1 MGEEKKAFSVREIDE
16 GSDDQKG
23 AQSMGIDKAA
33 LSENFASEGNFD
45 AEYSAGGGE
54 NFSGENVAIEGNEDT
69 APQSDKNSALD
80 AKNSA
85 SKNSAH
91 AGVKNLSDDQARAVS
106 AKMRAQKK
114 SKKAKKS
121 SGRNSTSV
129 NSENSAGAN
138 STNSNL
144 KGTANSTSKNST
156 NKNSAGT
163 ANSTNKN
170 SAKAANLTKFKNA
183 NSASALNSTNGIN
196 SDNSKSFTAEN
207 SQNSKNQAAGALP
220 ARRRIFGFIKNYE
233 FSKHILLMILFAFAF
248 SVAFRMWWVHWAS
261 GFPNY
266 FFWDGELMIN
276 TNDGYAFAEGAR
288 DRLAGFH
295 QPNDLSYFS
304 APLSIVTAFL
314 AEILPFKIETIFVYL
329 PALFSSLIV
338 VPILLI
344 SSEFRCM
351 RAGFIGALVASV
363 ANSYYNRTMAGY
375 YDTDMLN
382 IVLAM
387 CILWALIRICTR
399 GSRSTLFWLG
409 AFVIFYMW
417 WYPSSFSLNS
427 MMLAMFFAYTLI
439 FKRKSRVNYEAMI
452 IFLIALCST
461 PLVAKI
467 LISLTLFWLFAFK
480 GKLLNFKSLALL
492 GGFAVAFFIANGGLS
507 PIIFQAKFYIF
518 RSFADNADTAFHF
531 FNVNQTIQESGI
543 VPTKVFMERISSH
556 VAVFVIAAI
565 GYVVLCFRHK
575 EFLLSIPLLLLG
587 FAANKAGLRFTIY
600 AVGVMGLSFGYILY
614 FCVKRLDLP
623 KIAGRAIL
631 LILTALAIYPAWQ
644 HIVSYKVDTV
654 FYQSEVRVLDELK
667 DKAQREDYALSWWDY
682 GYGIRYYSDV
692 KTLIDGGKHLGN
704 DNFPVSFALFKD
716 QMSSANMA
724 RLDVEYTER
733 GYSEKIPNKLKQILK
748 DYNATDVNDFI
759 LSLGLADFKPPKPTR
774 DIYYILPDRMM
785 NIFPVV
791 TQFSNIDITDGKQL
805 GELFFITSDRFVQ
818 DQSGVHMDNGFSI
831 SPSLLNLEYSGR
843 KFAINTFYETSYDA
857 NGKLSVKEFNMDSSA
872 QFYVIFMRDYGR
884 FLLLDKTML
893 NSSYIQLFVFER
905 YRPELFEPV
914 ILSPAVKVYKLK
926 R

>member
-1 MGEEKKAFSVREIDE
+1 MRVFDIKALEQEAEKFNKNIADAGRFNDFDGAGEIR
-16 GSDDQKG
+16 GSGKFKG
-23 AQSMGIDKAA
+23 ADGYASADKFNGAGKICGGAA
-33 LSENFASEGNFD
+33 EL
-45 AEYSAGGGE
+45 
-54 NFSGENVAIEGNEDT
+54 EDT
-69 APQSDKNSALD
+69 AELRGADRLESIAELGDAAEPKGAAEFDSADKFKDGRGAGSDGYNLAYGACRGEDKFKSADESSPARTTLD
-80 AKNSA
+80 GPDKFNGADQR
-85 SKNSAH
+85 SKIKDKFSIQDSP
-91 AGVKNLSDDQARAVS
+91 VKF
-106 AKMRAQKK
+106 
-114 SKKAKKS
+114 
-121 SGRNSTSV
+121 
-129 NSENSAGAN
+129 NSAGKRGGKNKFSNASGKSKFNNASGESGTQSARN
-138 STNSNL
+138 SAASS
-144 KGTANSTSKNST
+144 STS
-156 NKNSAGT
+156 SANG
-163 ANSTNKN
+163 AGR
-170 SAKAANLTKFKNA
+170 AKRK
-183 NSASALNSTNGIN
+183 
-196 SDNSKSFTAEN
+196 
-207 SQNSKNQAAGALP
+207 
-220 ARRRIFGFIKNYE
+220 IFGFIKNYE
-233 FSKHILLMILFAFAF
+233 FSKHILLMILLAFAF
-248 SVAFRMWWVHWAS
+248 SVAFRMWWVYWAS

-304 APLSIVTAFL
+304 ASLSILTAFL
-314 AEILPFKIETIFVYL
+314 AKILPFSLESIFVYL
-329 PALFSSLIV
+329 SVVCSSLIV

-409 AFVIFYMW
+409 AFTIFYMW

-565 GYVVLCFRHK
+565 GYAVLCFRHK

-654 FYQSEVRVLDELK
+654 FYKSEVRVLDELK

-682 GYGIRYYSDV
+682 GYGIRYYSDI

-704 DNFPVSFALFKD
+704 DNFPVSFALFRD

-805 GELFFITSDRFVQ
+805 GEPFFITSDRFVQ

-831 SPSLLNLEYSGR
+831 SPNLLSLEFSGR

-857 NGKLSVKEFNMDSSA
+857 SGRLAVKELNMDSSA
-872 QFYVIFMRDYGR
+872 QFYVVFMRDYGR
-884 FLLLDKTML
+884 FLLMDRAML
-893 NSSYIQLFVFER
+893 NSSYVQLFVFER
-905 YRPELFEPV
+905 YKSDLFEPV
-914 ILSPAVKVYKLK
+914 ILNPAVKVYKLK

>member
-1 MGEEKKAFSVREIDE
+1 MGEEKKAFSIREIDE

-23 AQSMGIDKAA
+23 AQSMGADKAA

-54 NFSGENVAIEGNEDT
+54 NFSGENAELEGSEYT

-85 SKNSAH
+85 SKNSVH

-121 SGRNSTSV
+121 SGQNSALV

-156 NKNSAGT
+156 NKNSAGV

-170 SAKAANLTKFKNA
+170 SAKAANLAKFKNA

-261 GFPNY
+261 GFVNY

-409 AFVIFYMW
+409 AFTIFYMW

-452 IFLIALCST
+452 IILIALCST

-467 LISLTLFWLFAFK
+467 LISLALFWLFAFK
-480 GKLLNFKSLALL
+480 GKLLNFKILAIIGAL
-492 GGFAVAFFIANGGLS
+492 AVVFFVANGGLS

-543 VPTKVFMERISSH
+543 VPTNIFMERISSH

-565 GYVVLCFRHK
+565 GYLVLCFRHK

-623 KIAGRAIL
+623 KIAARAIL

-704 DNFPVSFALFKD
+704 DNFPVSFALFRD

-805 GELFFITSDRFVQ
+805 SELFFITSDRFVQ

-831 SPSLLNLEYSGR
+831 SSSLLNLEYSGR

-857 NGKLSVKEFNMDSSA
+857 GGKLSVKEFNMDSSA

-926 R
+926 H